1 MNNTIPNLERYG
13 HKCHKFFITFFFL
26 FPCLYSPLLQTN
38 FSLLFPFSLSFFSRS
53 HFSLFLLLSRCL
65 FFSHGYS
72 LSSLPC
78 WSLLS
83 SLPWPILQQNPATH
97 KTPKA
102 HGYLSSEMPLTA
114 VAYHRHLQWWF
125 LSLTFSLWLFQ
136 PWVLGD
142 FSNWVYGFWVLIVV
156 VWWWFMVFHDGCWC
170 FCIVVVVGV
179 FAVSCCGFGNW
190 FVLGIQM
197 DLIGFALS

>member
-1 MNNTIPNLERYG
+1 MNNTIPNLEWYG

-53 HFSLFLLLSRCL
+53 HFSLFFLLSRCL

-83 SLPWPILQQNPATH
+83 LLSHGQSSSKTLPLIKLQKPMAISLAKCRSPQLLTIATYS
-97 KTPKA
+97 
-102 HGYLSSEMPLTA
+102 GGF
-114 VAYHRHLQWWF
+114 F
-125 LSLTFSLWLFQ
+125 LSLSHYGCFSHGSWVIFQ
-136 PWVLGD
+136 IG
-142 FSNWVYGFWVLIVV
+142 FMGFGFWLLLYGGGL
-156 VWWWFMVFHDGCWC
+156 WYFTM
-170 FCIVVVVGV
+170 VVGV
-179 FAVSCCGFGNW
+179 FV
-190 FVLGIQM
+190 
-197 DLIGFALS
+197 